1 MTPFLQNSMLFF
13 GLEMEPGTL
22 QSSRVPLGCG
32 FSQTLFLTHQPPTL
46 SVSGLIGLFVRW
58 SKIGMEKGA
67 KKMDRERPEV
77 SGDLCTWDVQWW
89 QRMTEVLADS
99 CSANSVR
106 PVLKYQRSQQIE
118 SVFILF

>member
-1 MTPFLQNSMLFF
+1 MTPFLQSSMLFF

-32 FSQTLFLTHQPPTL
+32 FSQTLFLTHQPSTL
-46 SVSGLIGLFVRW
+46 SASGLMGLFVRW
-58 SKIGMEKGA
+58 SKIGMEKGT

-77 SGDLCTWDVQWW
+77 SGDFCTRDIQWW
-89 QRMTEVLADS
+89 QRMTKVLDDS
-99 CSANSVR
+99 YSTNSVH
-106 PVLKYQRSQQIE
+106 PVLKYQRPQQIE